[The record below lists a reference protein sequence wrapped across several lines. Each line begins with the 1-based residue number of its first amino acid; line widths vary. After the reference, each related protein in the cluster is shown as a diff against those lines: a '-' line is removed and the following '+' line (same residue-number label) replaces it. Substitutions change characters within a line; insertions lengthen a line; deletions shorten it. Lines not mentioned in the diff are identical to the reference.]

1 MLVRFQWSESRFFS
15 FCWKTE
21 NFIQRWG
28 THYIKSAKFGGQLEI
43 RKTMDASQAGSK
55 TQFSEKMEVEYKTL
69 FASVG
74 AKYKKE
80 GGHSVR
86 VETKTT
92 STVVEAKGGS
102 QDIASIL
109 SDVYA
114 PTFKT
119 EFKEWLQSI
128 PQYPKAF
135 KFQMNSVTELVNFRA
150 NDFFPD
156 EVC

>member
-1 MLVRFQWSESRFFS
+1 
-15 FCWKTE
+15 
-21 NFIQRWG
+21 
-28 THYIKSAKFGGQLEI
+28 
-43 RKTMDASQAGSK
+43 MDASQAGSK

-80 GGHSVR
+80 GGHSVS

-135 KFQMNSVTELVNFRA
+135 KFQMNSMTELVNFRA

>member
-1 MLVRFQWSESRFFS
+1 
-15 FCWKTE
+15 
-21 NFIQRWG
+21 
-28 THYIKSAKFGGQLEI
+28 
-43 RKTMDASQAGSK
+43 MDASQAGSK
-55 TQFSEKMEVEYKTL
+55 TQFSEKIEVEYK
-69 FASVG
+69 

-114 PTFKT
+114 PTFKS

-128 PQYPKAF
+128 PQYPKTF

-150 NDFFPD
+150 NDLFPD
-156 EVC
+156 EVCYLDNSGTSVKPAATCLSIHG

>member
-1 MLVRFQWSESRFFS
+1 MSLDFFL
-15 FCWKTE
+15 FAEKTE

-28 THYIKSAKFGGQLEI
+28 THYIKSAKLGGQLEI
-43 RKTMDASQAGSK
+43 HKTMDASQAGSK

-74 AKYKKE
+74 TKYKKE
-80 GGHSVR
+80 GGHLVR

-119 EFKEWLQSI
+119 EFKE
-128 PQYPKAF
+128 
-135 KFQMNSVTELVNFRA
+135 
-150 NDFFPD
+150 
-156 EVC
+156 

>member
-1 MLVRFQWSESRFFS
+1 MSLDFFIFAEKQKILSRDGEHTIS
-15 FCWKTE
+15 NQLNLE
-21 NFIQRWG
+21 
-28 THYIKSAKFGGQLEI
+28 GQLEI
-43 RKTMDASQAGSK
+43 HKTMDTSQAGSK

>member
-1 MLVRFQWSESRFFS
+1 M
-15 FCWKTE
+15 
-21 NFIQRWG
+21 
-28 THYIKSAKFGGQLEI
+28 
-43 RKTMDASQAGSK
+43 
-55 TQFSEKMEVEYKTL
+55 
-69 FASVG
+69 
-74 AKYKKE
+74 
-80 GGHSVR
+80 R

-119 EFKEWLQSI
+119 EFEEWLQSI

-135 KFQMNSVTELVNFRA
+135 KFQMNSMTELVTFTT
-150 NDFFPD
+150 NDLFPD